1 MKKKKHRKRG
11 MMAKRYTKDFKHSLV
26 QLVIRGKMTLAWVRH
41 KYHLAK
47 SCLFSG
53 HTGVGRITKHQFPS
67 P

>member
-1 MKKKKHRKRG
+1 
-11 MMAKRYTKDFKHSLV
+11 MAKRYTKDFKHSLV